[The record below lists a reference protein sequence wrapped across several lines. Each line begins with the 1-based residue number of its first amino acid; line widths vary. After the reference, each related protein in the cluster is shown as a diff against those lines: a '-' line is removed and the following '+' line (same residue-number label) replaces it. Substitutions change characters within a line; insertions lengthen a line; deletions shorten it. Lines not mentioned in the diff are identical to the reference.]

1 MSASTHSPSTK
12 QGQSAHRPSRRARQL
27 LIFCMLSSAAV
38 NSHAQVSLPPTNLG
52 DTSFRDGIAGP
63 GALLEHSLSF
73 YRSTRLTDADG
84 DAVPKFDQLEVGALV
99 THVARITDRRILG
112 GNWGFE
118 ALLPVV
124 WSASS
129 PAPGTSH
136 SRSGLGDLTV
146 SAFILQWPARDLGTG
161 RLWQRLNLAVT
172 APTGRY
178 DAQSPMNI
186 GSNTWVFNPH
196 YAFTWEAASGWELS
210 GRIHY
215 LWPGENEQP
224 PTTIARRSSKA
235 GEAVHLNL
243 SVSYEMSQRL
253 RLGIATYA
261 LSQVSEHRIDGREL
275 RGSREAAFGIGPG
288 LQYQSRFGDLF
299 INSYVETATRNR
311 PQGAK
316 LMVRWSF
323 PFAADTR
330 QTQSANSRSALGRTM
345 MLQAIQNHGGVQSD

>member
-1 MSASTHSPSTK
+1 MFASTHLPSTK
-12 QGQSAHRPSRRARQL
+12 QGQSTRRPSRRTTQL
-27 LIFCMLSSAAV
+27 LILTMLCCAALD
-38 NSHAQVSLPPTNLG
+38 SHAQVSLPPTNLG

-73 YRSTRLTDADG
+73 YRATRLTDADG
-84 DAVPKFDQLEVGALV
+84 DAQPQFDQLEVGALV
-99 THVARITDRRILG
+99 THVARITDRRIFG
-112 GNWGFE
+112 ANWGFE
-118 ALLPVV
+118 ALLPIVS
-124 WSASS
+124 SASS
-129 PAPGTSH
+129 PSPATSH

-172 APTGRY
+172 APTGQY

-186 GSNTWVFNPH
+186 GSNTWIFNPH

-224 PTTIARRSSKA
+224 PTPIARGSTKA
-235 GEAVHLNL
+235 GEAMHLNL

-261 LSQVSEHRIDGREL
+261 LSQISEDRIDGREL
-275 RGSREAAFGIGPG
+275 RGSREAIFGIGPG

-299 INSYVETATRNR
+299 INSYVETAARNR

-316 LMVRWSF
+316 LMVRWAF

-330 QTQSANSRSALGRTM
+330 PAQSANSRSAPVRTM
-345 MLQAIQNHGGVQSD
+345 TLQANPESRRCAK